1 MNSYLEIDELAKYIK
16 LSKSTI
22 YKGTMSHRIPHIKA
36 GKKLLFEKDVIDKWL
51 KKHSQPTLQDIEAD
65 ISSLLKRKNHEN

>member
-1 MNSYLEIDELAKYIK
+1 MKFYLNVDELAEYIK

-36 GKKLLFEKDVIDKWL
+36 GKKLLFSQDAIDQWL
-51 KKHSQPTLQDIEAD
+51 QHFNQPTIDEVEAD
-65 ISSLLKRKNHEN
+65 INSILKPKKNGQ